1 MVNMACGYSIGKKK
15 FRNVEGDL
23 KAIQHRCDSISRHSL
38 RLAAADAETYQQLA
52 DAMRQPRKTEK
63 EKSIRQVAVALAAK
77 TATAIPMELA
87 DLCIEL
93 IDLADDTCTLGNQNL
108 IGDAAGGGSLARGVL
123 RVCQLNI
130 AANLPLLKDRDFA
143 HLAQAQLD
151 SAKHALSHSDKTVD
165 RYL

>member
-23 KAIQHRCDSISRHSL
+23 KAIQHRCESISRHSL
-38 RLAAADAETYQQLA
+38 RLAGADAETYQQLA
-52 DAMRQPRKTEK
+52 DAMRQPRKTEQD
-63 EKSIRQVAVALAAK
+63 KSIRQVALALAAK
-77 TATAIPMELA
+77 HATAIPMELA

-93 IDLADDTCTLGNQNL
+93 ISLADDTCTLGNQNL

-130 AANLPLLKDRDFA
+130 AANLPLLNDRAFA

-151 SAKHALSHSDKTVD
+151 SAEYALSQSDKTVD